1 MFFQVLITFVFIAL
15 FSVLIWRSS
24 FFKMEGVSKIY
35 FLSVFYLK
43 VCIGVFGWI
52 LYVRYYPSNDAIGF
66 FDAGEQLYKL
76 FFNDTEAFVKL
87 FFGFDIK
94 HPLFY
99 NKAIWEGS
107 YMDFILN
114 DNRTIIRLNT
124 IIRFFSFGVF
134 HVHTIVFCFIS
145 LLGLTYI
152 YKAALSKVAVNGKIL
167 FAIVFFA
174 PSVLFWS
181 SLVLKEALVFLAIG
195 MLLYYTE
202 FGMRSCYS
210 KKGLFYSILSVFL
223 LLLIKSH
230 LLLVFLPFILINMLI
245 VKFKWK
251 SALKVYA
258 IFCVSTIILIIGLH
272 FIAPKHDPIR
282 ILQQKQLLFIKQSRG
297 GIYIF
302 ASGYHIYIDQANR
315 DKALHYVNDSTCRL
329 KPDYTYKKFILNT
342 EDTLSLA
349 PQDYSLDY
357 KIVYD
362 SRPAGSYVQGDQ
374 LDGSLSQFLLL
385 IPKKIV
391 SVFLLADAYKQ
402 SGWLICLAI
411 LESSFYL
418 LGLIFAICFGHI
430 RKDQLVL
437 VFFMMAVICSLYTL
451 VGFTSPVIG
460 AIVRYKVVVAP
471 FLGILLLIIFDP
483 GKWNSFRNKLS
494 LKKKG

>member
-1 MFFQVLITFVFIAL
+1 
-15 FSVLIWRSS
+15 
-24 FFKMEGVSKIY
+24 MEGVSKIY
-35 FLSVFYLK
+35 FLSVFNLK
-43 VCIGVFGWI
+43 VCIGIFGWM

-66 FDAGEQLYKL
+66 FHDGELLYDL
-76 FFNDTEAFVKL
+76 FFTDKKAFFDL
-87 FFGFDIK
+87 FFGSDAT
-94 HPLFY
+94 HPALSGMMAW
-99 NKAIWEGS
+99 NDG
-107 YMDFILN
+107 YMDFVVN
-114 DNRTIIRLNT
+114 DSRTIVRLNAL
-124 IIRFFSFGVF
+124 IRFFSFGVF

-152 YKAALSKVAVNGKIL
+152 YKAALSKVKVNGKIL
-167 FAIVFFA
+167 FAIIFLA
-174 PSVLFWS
+174 PSILFWS

-202 FGMRSCYS
+202 FGMRSGYS
-210 KKGLFYSILSVFL
+210 KKTLFYSVLSIFL

-230 LLLVFLPFILINMLI
+230 LLLVFLPFLLINAMI

-258 IFCVSTIILIIGLH
+258 IFCGSIIILIIGLH
-272 FIAPKHDPIR
+272 FINPKHDPIQ
-282 ILQQKQLLFIKQSRG
+282 ILQQKQMLFIKQSRG
-297 GIYIF
+297 GIYLF
-302 ASGYHIYIDQANR
+302 ASGYHIYVDQANR
-315 DKALHYVNDSTCRL
+315 DNALNYVNDSTCRL
-329 KPDYTYKKFILNT
+329 KPGYTYKKFILNT
-342 EDTLSLA
+342 KDTLSVV

-362 SRPAGSYVQGDQ
+362 SSPAGSYVQGDQ

-391 SVFLLADAYKQ
+391 SVFLLTDAYKQ

-418 LGLIFAICFGHI
+418 LGLIFVIRFGRI

-437 VFFMMAVICSLYTL
+437 VLFMMAVICSLYTL
-451 VGFTSPVIG
+451 VGFTSPVVG

-471 FLGILLLIIFDP
+471 LVGFLLLIIFDP
-483 GKWNSFRNKLS
+483 GKWNSFRNKQS